1 MVLFKN
7 YAYLVP
13 YVQENEDSVFL
24 KTIIPSRKATK
35 KYLKED
41 NDKKNR
47 LDAEEQEI
55 LDSFEKE
62 EWISVLTSERKSEI
76 EEVARNT
83 FKNTKRINIRM
94 SERDFERIQ
103 VKALEENIPYQVL
116 IRSVIHKYLDG
127 RFLERN

>member
-1 MVLFKN
+1 M
-7 YAYLVP
+7 
-13 YVQENEDSVFL
+13 
-24 KTIIPSRKATK
+24 TK
-35 KYLKED
+35 KY
-41 NDKKNR
+41 R
-47 LDAEEQEI
+47 LDAEELEI

-62 EWISVLTSERKSEI
+62 EWLSVLTSERKSEI
-76 EEVARNT
+76 DEVARNT

>member
-1 MVLFKN
+1 MLFKN

-41 NDKKNR
+41 NEKK

>member
-1 MVLFKN
+1 M
-7 YAYLVP
+7 
-13 YVQENEDSVFL
+13 
-24 KTIIPSRKATK
+24 
-35 KYLKED
+35 
-41 NDKKNR
+41 KKNR

>member
-1 MVLFKN
+1 MLFKN

>member
-1 MVLFKN
+1 M
-7 YAYLVP
+7 
-13 YVQENEDSVFL
+13 
-24 KTIIPSRKATK
+24 TK
-35 KYLKED
+35 KY
-41 NDKKNR
+41 R

>member
-1 MVLFKN
+1 M
-7 YAYLVP
+7 
-13 YVQENEDSVFL
+13 
-24 KTIIPSRKATK
+24 TK
-35 KYLKED
+35 KY
-41 NDKKNR
+41 R

-127 RFLERN
+127 

>member
-1 MVLFKN
+1 MLFKN

-62 EWISVLTSERKSEI
+62 EWISVLTSERKYEI